1 MRCRVSVSF
10 SEEQNEEK
18 IVVSAS
24 LTFIK
29 KWLADFLFRLPIVLS
44 TYICQKHKGEERRT
58 ETEANVLDV
67 MHTWHTCAF
76 LLYCGSNNSSI
87 ALKRK
92 LTEEVEAAYSTP
104 SDKARRIAY
113 NWDENAVSCE
123 FNWACIARSIC
134 FTYFQKVSCLRDN
147 HGGIWDNLW
156 SLRMVLIR
164 IKHVKMLGKLFLAL
178 ADITEMAALRNRIVY
193 VRDPNWRA
201 TVLQLAS
208 THLPGRFWSVR
219 PWLAG

>member
-1 MRCRVSVSF
+1 MYWTSC
-10 SEEQNEEK
+10 
-18 IVVSAS
+18 I
-24 LTFIK
+24 L
-29 KWLADFLFRLPIVLS
+29 
-44 TYICQKHKGEERRT
+44 G
-58 ETEANVLDV
+58 
-67 MHTWHTCAF
+67 TCAF

-147 HGGIWDNLW
+147 HGGIRDNLW